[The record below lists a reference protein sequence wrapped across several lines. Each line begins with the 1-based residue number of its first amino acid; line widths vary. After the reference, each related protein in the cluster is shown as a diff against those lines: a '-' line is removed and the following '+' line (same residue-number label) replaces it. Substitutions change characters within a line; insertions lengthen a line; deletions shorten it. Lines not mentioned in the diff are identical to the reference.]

1 MKSRKLL
8 TILLLSIIAVSAM
21 CVVVAADAT
30 DELGDDAMNGIK
42 VEKGK
47 LLDYQSGD
55 EIGTVK
61 QINSTD
67 EGENEIY
74 GYDSE
79 AIDKI
84 VSDDPLVVEYIVEDT
99 TNSSNSGI
107 YWMFGHDGKIFLAFN
122 PTEKMGDGMLKRMT
136 EFCKNQKYL

>member
-67 EGENEIY
+67 EGEKEIY

>member
-8 TILLLSIIAVSAM
+8 TILLLSIIAISTI

-30 DELGDDAMNGIK
+30 DELGDDAMNGIQ
-42 VEKGK
+42 VENGK

-67 EGENEIY
+67 EGEKEIY
-74 GYDSE
+74 GYDSG

-84 VSDDPLVVEYIVEDT
+84 VSDDPLVVEYIVEDG

-122 PTEKMGDGMLKRMT
+122 PTDKMGDGMLKRMT

>member
-67 EGENEIY
+67 EGEKEIY
-74 GYDSE
+74 GYDSG

-122 PTEKMGDGMLKRMT
+122 PTDKMGDGMLKRMT